1 MSTEPVQSSIGTRF
15 ITALAVTAA
24 SALLL
29 VIAPSPAHAAGD
41 RSSHVLKQGVGMVEH
56 PSVRVRALQRT
67 LARRGYTLGRSG
79 ADGRFGPRTARAV
92 RRFQRAHHL
101 RVDGIVGPRTRAAI
115 RRGAR
120 SVTRRADRSRRSVT
134 KASTPATVQS
144 PPTFPVAR
152 PAPAVQPS
160 GQPQPAPLSVDS
172 GPAWWRSPLL
182 LGLLAA
188 LSVAFGAVATA
199 RYTRR
204 RRTATYRRSRRAHPG
219 LGPDRLDPARAEAST
234 PVPPSPPPAAAPV
247 ALTPAVAPQAAAPV
261 AVTPAVGTAAP
272 VAVTPAVAPPAA
284 APVAVTPAVAPPAA
298 VGRHAAHSHVIG
310 YVPVPANLREA
321 DMGASDRAIAHVCE
335 RGGWCLLDIVRDREG
350 SLLDE
355 QSGISRALDRITAG
369 EASALVV
376 SDARLLGRS
385 LDLAE
390 VLRRLDDVDAALVAV
405 DLGLDTSTPQ
415 GRRVAS
421 ALVTMS
427 GWGRQ
432 RHVASGVNG
441 RRERSHWVG
450 RLSLDERQA
459 GVVAHNGTGAT
470 APNGH
475 TSIAP
480 NGHNGHTVTAPNG
493 HNGHNGDSGSGHR
506 GAAVAPDGNGH
517 DANATAGDRPDRPD
531 EEALAG

>member
-234 PVPPSPPPAAAPV
+234 PGPPSP
-247 ALTPAVAPQAAAPV
+247 
-261 AVTPAVGTAAP
+261 
-272 VAVTPAVAPPAA
+272 PPAA

-335 RGGWCLLDIVRDREG
+335 RGGWRLVDIVRDREG

-480 NGHNGHTVTAPNG
+480 NGHNGHTAIAPNGHNGHTVTAPNG